1 MTSQSSSIYWGKHW
15 QIMQQSVSIP
25 PQFLGA
31 TVAMD
36 PSESVCEAT
45 QLAIASCNLADISAS
60 RQEFF
65 FQACIIFHCL
75 SH

>member
-1 MTSQSSSIYWGKHW
+1 
-15 QIMQQSVSIP
+15 MQQSVSIP

-36 PSESVCEAT
+36 PSEGVCEAT
-45 QLAIASCNLADISAS
+45 QLAIAPQGGRHLEIAAGI
-60 RQEFF
+60 F
-65 FQACIIFHCL
+65 FQPCIIFHPL